1 LIKFL
6 TRANSKNVFL
16 HELIAIKFC
25 TNYSWH
31 ICAAR
36 VPADARRLQKECRFT
51 YQHTINVASNIP
63 FKYISSMG
71 LLFIFA
77 GLIVLVLKTTQSRKE
92 VNANQK

>member
-1 LIKFL
+1 MKYGQSEMTLEFPASMSNEEI
-6 TRANSKNVFL
+6 TT
-16 HELIAIKFC
+16 AIKAETRF
-25 TNYSWH
+25 
-31 ICAAR
+31 
-36 VPADARRLQKECRFT
+36 QKNDLPKFMRF
-51 YQHTINVASNIP
+51 YGWTIIKNGAHIP